1 MIKELLQNF
10 NLLDHM
16 ELWLIGIGL
25 LAFYISFRSFG
36 PIMTIAKE
44 KHLMDEPDSRSV
56 HSVNVPTLGGIGIF
70 ISLILVISLAGS
82 ILNSRNLLIM
92 AGAITLLFFL
102 GLKDDLLVLS
112 PRKKFLGQLLASFL
126 LVTITDIRIIGFS
139 NMFSVEVLPYW
150 VSIAFTVFVFVLI
163 INALNLIDGVDGLAG
178 SIALMASLVFGVLF
192 YQANY
197 IGSATLAVALAGT
210 LLAFLRLNFSKTN
223 KIFMGDTGS
232 LVVGFMLAVFAVSY
246 ISYSQIKTPLG
257 ATDSSPI
264 LTVAILFYPLM
275 DTLRIFFIRIFIHK
289 TSPFIAD
296 KNHIHHRILSLG
308 YSHIQTT
315 AIIIIFNILVIGF
328 AYSIRSLEIHL
339 QLLLLIGFGMGL
351 YLLPFLKHARNRPA
365 VKLRHLKLRLKLFF
379 NSLF

>member
-246 ISYSQIKTPLG
+246 ISYSQVKPLLVR
-257 ATDSSPI
+257 PI
-264 LTVAILFYPLM
+264 VHPY
-275 DTLRIFFIRIFIHK
+275 
-289 TSPFIAD
+289 
-296 KNHIHHRILSLG
+296 
-308 YSHIQTT
+308 
-315 AIIIIFNILVIGF
+315 
-328 AYSIRSLEIHL
+328 
-339 QLLLLIGFGMGL
+339 
-351 YLLPFLKHARNRPA
+351 
-365 VKLRHLKLRLKLFF
+365 
-379 NSLF
+379 

>member
-10 NLLDHM
+10 NILDHM
-16 ELWLIGIGL
+16 ELWLIAIGL

-210 LLAFLRLNFSKTN
+210 LVAFLRLNFSKTN

-246 ISYSQIKTPLG
+246 ISYSQVKTPLG

>member
-210 LLAFLRLNFSKTN
+210 LVAFLRLNFSKTN

-246 ISYSQIKTPLG
+246 ISYSQVKTPLG

-289 TSPFIAD
+289 TSPFLAD

>member
-10 NLLDHM
+10 NILDHM
-16 ELWLIGIGL
+16 ELWLIAIGL

-246 ISYSQIKTPLG
+246 ISYSQVKTPLG

>member
-56 HSVNVPTLGGIGIF
+56 HSVNVPTLGGVGIF

-210 LLAFLRLNFSKTN
+210 LVAFLRLNFSKTN

-246 ISYSQIKTPLG
+246 ISYSQVKTPLG

>member
-10 NLLDHM
+10 NILDHM
-16 ELWLIGIGL
+16 ELWLIAIGL
-25 LAFYISFRSFG
+25 LAFYISFRSFD
-36 PIMTIAKE
+36 PIMTIARE

-210 LLAFLRLNFSKTN
+210 LVAFLRLNFSKTN

-246 ISYSQIKTPLG
+246 ISYSQVKTPLG

>member
-10 NLLDHM
+10 NILDHM
-16 ELWLIGIGL
+16 ELWLIAIGL

>member
-210 LLAFLRLNFSKTN
+210 LVAFLRLNFSKTN

-246 ISYSQIKTPLG
+246 ISYSQVKTPLG

>member
-246 ISYSQIKTPLG
+246 ISYSQVKTPLG